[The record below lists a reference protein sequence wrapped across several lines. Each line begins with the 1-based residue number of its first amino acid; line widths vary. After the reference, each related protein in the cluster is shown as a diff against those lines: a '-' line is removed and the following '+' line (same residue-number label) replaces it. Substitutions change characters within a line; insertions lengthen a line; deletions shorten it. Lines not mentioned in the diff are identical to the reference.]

1 MEFGKPNSIFYEK
14 KRYTMKKLI
23 ISAFLMLCSLGV
35 FAQIPT
41 STVPLPADIA
51 AIKKKNVLVIAMTK
65 KDVAPFFSGEG
76 DNIRGLDVEIA
87 RRIGVLLGV
96 PVEFRRDAES
106 FAEVVEQV
114 RDGRADIAVSKLSV
128 TGPRLQVVRFSTP
141 YVTLKQSLII
151 NRLWLSQNSQGRPV
165 HEVVRTFDGKISF
178 IKNSSYDTFARINFP
193 KATFLPEEKWDVIIN
208 KVTKGEI
215 AAAYRDEFEIKKI
228 SFEKPEA
235 AISTK
240 SITISDSVDN
250 IAVAVNYKSTH
261 LLSVVDYVIRNEYG
275 NVDSKKLMDRYRAET
290 AKK

>member
-1 MEFGKPNSIFYEK
+1 
-14 KRYTMKKLI
+14 
-23 ISAFLMLCSLGV
+23 MLFSL
-35 FAQIPT
+35 FATAQIAT
-41 STVPLPADIA
+41 STVPLSPDIA
-51 AIKKKNVLVIAMTK
+51 AIKKKNVLVVAMTK
-65 KDVAPFFSGEG
+65 KDVPPFFSGEG
-76 DNIRGLDVEIA
+76 DAIRGLDVEIA

-106 FAEVVEQV
+106 FAEVVEQI

-141 YVTLKQSLII
+141 YIKLRQSLVI
-151 NRLWLSQNSQGRPV
+151 NRLWLSQNSHGRPV

-193 KATFLPEEKWDVIIN
+193 KATFLPEDKWDVIIDN
-208 KVTKGEI
+208 VTNGTI

-235 AISTK
+235 ALSTK
-240 SITISDSVDN
+240 TITISDSVDN
-250 IAVAVNYKSTH
+250 IAVAVNPKALH
-261 LLSVVDYVIRNEYG
+261 LLSLVDYVIRNEYS
-275 NVDSKKLMDRYRAET
+275 NIDTKKLMDRYRAET